1 MNRTE
6 LLKRAGNILLKNPAL
21 MIVTLVGLI
30 VSTAASGFLINQTP
44 GVVALRVL
52 LIFLVVAFTRG
63 ALISMVNANVD
74 EQPLTLGQGIQSGFR
89 WLASLLLIELA
100 LMIPVWIVI
109 FVASGSLLTTFLIDL
124 GQPDGLQAS
133 SILNYIG
140 AILSLAGLA
149 LVLNIAL
156 SALGI
161 GVERAIVIDKKSI
174 SEALKEGL
182 QLLRSKY
189 LDFIVFA
196 GILFMIGIGVS
207 LVLSLAGQQ
216 VLSSMGIDLTDP
228 NLKTDP
234 IILFSSPLGVVLLG
248 VQIIATTALTI
259 LASIVWTLVYRQW
272 HAPEIIEAPET
283 KADKKRA
290 LKSGE

>member
-1 MNRTE
+1 
-6 LLKRAGNILLKNPAL
+6 
-21 MIVTLVGLI
+21 MI
-30 VSTAASGFLINQTP
+30 
-44 GVVALRVL
+44 
-52 LIFLVVAFTRG
+52 
-63 ALISMVNANVD
+63 
-74 EQPLTLGQGIQSGFR
+74 
-89 WLASLLLIELA
+89 SLNLSS
-100 LMIPVWIVI
+100 
-109 FVASGSLLTTFLIDL
+109 ASGSLLTTFLIDL

-161 GVERAIVIDKKSI
+161 GVERAIVIGKKSI
-174 SEALKEGL
+174 SEAFKEGL
-182 QLLRSKY
+182 QLLRSKFG
-189 LDFIVFA
+189 DFIVYA

-234 IILFSSPLGVVLLG
+234 IILFSSPLGIVLLG
-248 VQIIATTALTI
+248 LQIIATTALTV